1 MDDFKG
7 INWRAAGVNY
17 RSAKYGS
24 LMKPVAAPT
33 IDQDV
38 SKIVGKKVFTNDPR
52 LIRLVI
58 EEKQKKNPDNWDN
71 FLHRPDFRKKLIE
84 VFSPEKLNEQ

>member
-1 MDDFKG
+1 MAENYKWV
-7 INWRAAGVNY
+7 NWKT
-17 RSAKYGS
+17 AKYSS
-24 LMKPVAAPT
+24 LMKPVAQPT

-58 EEKQKKNPDNWDN
+58 EEKKKKNSDNWDN
-71 FLHRPDFRKKLIE
+71 FLHREDFRNKLIE
-84 VFSPEKLNEQ
+84 VFSPEKLNQI